1 MGARVLHAQQ
11 PDDAA
16 PVATV
21 STSKKPDTGYP
32 FSAEVV
38 RLLSNPER
46 ERRTAAFALVCDKYG
61 AASRI
66 ARAWGVSRT
75 FVLRVR
81 DGQSP
86 LTDER
91 IRALPD
97 AQRRHL
103 FEVLADTAQL
113 SLPGFE

>member
-1 MGARVLHAQQ
+1 MGARVLHVQQ
-11 PDDAA
+11 LGDA
-16 PVATV
+16 PLVATV
-21 STSKKPDTGYP
+21 RFERDLRTGQ
-32 FSAEVV
+32 VV
-38 RLLSNPER
+38 RLLSLPER
-46 ERRTAAFALVCDKYG
+46 QRRQDAFAVICERRG
-61 AASRI
+61 AMARI
-66 ARAWGVSRT
+66 ADAWAVSPTVVRK
-75 FVLRVR
+75 VR
-81 DGQSP
+81 DGLAP